1 MDVETNHKHKTRT
14 DLLAKSCSGGGMLA
28 QRAINNKEIFISQTR
43 GNIELVN
50 QFMMLFL
57 VIILFCFLFF
67 CFFVFCFGF
76 VLFFL

>member
-1 MDVETNHKHKTRT
+1 MDVETNHKLKTRI

-57 VIILFCFLFF
+57 VIILFFCFVFCF
-67 CFFVFCFGF
+67 CFFFGF